1 MRLFVEQ
8 HGGKTI
14 TTDSIIDH
22 DGVMRKYYY
31 VEDGVSIKLFSRD
44 WYNLDQVKKLCQCV
58 KEVKEKKNGK

>member
-14 TTDSIIDH
+14 TTDSFIDH

-44 WYNLDQVKKLCQCV
+44 WYSLDQVKKLCQCV
-58 KEVKEKKNGK
+58 KEVKKK